1 MEEEDKHIN
10 TINKIFIIFMINP
23 LLLNINLNNKG
34 RGGQNVVVKYF
45 ILLPTLYFPRPIISC
60 FFLLFLYKLTMAGS
74 VNKVILLGNLGKD
87 PEIRSMQSG
96 SKMANFSIATSKRW
110 KDRSTQEQKEKTSWH
125 NIVIF
130 GDGLVDIVEKYVKKG
145 SKVYVEGEL
154 QTRKWQDQDGK
165 DRYSTEVIL
174 QGYNCNLTLL
184 DSRNQSNTIENQS
197 NSPQDN
203 SVSDDGFGSNASDS
217 SDLDEDIPF

>member
-1 MEEEDKHIN
+1 M
-10 TINKIFIIFMINP
+10 
-23 LLLNINLNNKG
+23 
-34 RGGQNVVVKYF
+34 V
-45 ILLPTLYFPRPIISC
+45 
-60 FFLLFLYKLTMAGS
+60 GS
-74 VNKVILLGNLGKD
+74 VNKVILLGNLGRD

-110 KDRSTQEQKEKTSWH
+110 KDRNTKEQKEKTSWH

-154 QTRKWQDQDGK
+154 QTRKWQDQEGK
-165 DRYSTEVIL
+165 DRYTTEVIL

-184 DSRNQSNTIENQS
+184 DSRNQSNNSVESQS
-197 NSPQDN
+197 ESMQDN
-203 SVSDDGFGSNASDS
+203 SISDDSFGSNSSDS